1 MLRSLLCG
9 ISTKTNDTAVKAKR
23 SIVERRTSVL
33 DHHRRCDSNDFSSES
48 EFPQKSKSHC
58 VIANNRSDLADQSHD
73 EDFSR

>member
-23 SIVERRTSVL
+23 SIVERRNTVL
-33 DHHRRCDSNDFSSES
+33 DHQRRRDSNDFSSES
-48 EFPQKSKSHC
+48 EFPQKSKSHV

-73 EDFSR
+73 EDLSR